1 MTREESSGA
10 VGYAVVGLGWIAQA
24 AVIPAFRN
32 ASRNSRLAALVS
44 GDPEKMDEVGRRHGV
59 DERYTYDEYDRC
71 LESDAVDAVYIAL
84 PNHLHR
90 EYAVR
95 AARAGVHVLCE
106 KPMALE
112 PDDCRAMIA
121 AADESD
127 VRLMVAYRLHF
138 EEANLEAARLAAGG
152 VLGEPRYVTAVFNS
166 RVNDPDDIRLRA
178 EAGGGPLYDIG
189 IYCINAARYLF
200 RAEPEEVWATAA
212 SRDDPRFEE
221 VPEMATATLRFPGD
235 RLVTFTCSFGAAE
248 VNGFR
253 VEGSEGELLV
263 EPAFELGTEYR
274 HRLTVDGDRRTSVF
288 PERDQFGPELLH
300 FSDCVRQGATP
311 GPSGREGLADV
322 RIIDALRRSLDTGE
336 SVSLEPFDPGS
347 RPTTAQEVGCPPVE
361 TPELVGTSAP

>member
-1 MTREESSGA
+1 MIREESSGT

-44 GDPEKMDEVGRRHGV
+44 GEPEKLEEVGDRHGV

-90 EYAVR
+90 DYAVR

-112 PDDCRAMIA
+112 PSDCRAMIE
-121 AADESD
+121 AADEAD
-127 VRLMVAYRLHF
+127 VRLMIAYRLHF
-138 EEANLEAARLAAGG
+138 EEANLEAARLVAGG
-152 VLGEPRYVTAVFNS
+152 EIGEPRYVTAVFNT
-166 RVNDPDDIRLRA
+166 RVEEPDNIRLSA
-178 EAGGGPLYDIG
+178 DAGGGTLYDIG
-189 IYCINAARYLF
+189 VYCINATRYLF
-200 RAEPEEVWATAA
+200 RAEPEKVWAAAA

-221 VPEMATATLRFPGD
+221 VPEMTTATLSFPGD
-235 RLVTFTCSFGAAE
+235 RLATFTCSFGAADT
-248 VNGFR
+248 NAFR

-274 HRLTVDGDRRTSVF
+274 HRLTVDGERRSSVF

-300 FSDCVRQGATP
+300 FSDCVQQGETP

-322 RIIDALRRSLDTGE
+322 RIIDALRRSIDTGR
-336 SVSLEPFDPGS
+336 SVSLDPYDPGS
-347 RPTTAQEVGCPPVE
+347 RPTTAREIHCPPVE
-361 TPELVGTSAP
+361 TPDLAGASAP